1 MQKIFNVCDAS
12 FFILVQNYL
21 HSTFSFKFT
30 SKWICLKQEKDLKEL
45 CSFNII
51 QENLLESFIPS
62 CTVIVSSCHK
72 IHLTMGISIGFIN
85 LLTMTC
91 ILTIIMYTEYHIMN
105 HSKLGILKI
114 FIPQLLYTE
123 AWVIS
128 FLCNMV
134 SCPCGKIYF
143 ICKELMFSFLP
154 LS

>member
-1 MQKIFNVCDAS
+1 MTRHSS
-12 FFILVQNYL
+12 FWWKNYL
-21 HSTFSFKFT
+21 HFTFSFQFT
-30 SKWICLKQEKDLKEL
+30 SKWICLKLEKDLKEL
-45 CSFNII
+45 CSFNIA
-51 QENLLESFIPS
+51 QENLLESFNFKLYCNCLKLFQNILNYGS
-62 CTVIVSSCHK
+62 
-72 IHLTMGISIGFIN
+72 FYRFN
-85 LLTMTC
+85 L
-91 ILTIIMYTEYHIMN
+91 YHNYNDHTEYHCMN
-105 HSKLGILKI
+105 HSKLWIFKI